1 MFAGIV
7 KGVGRIIDS
16 IERDGDRRLVIA
28 TTGVDLGVV
37 TAGDS
42 IAVNGV
48 CLTAIDPTA
57 EQFAADISAAT
68 LRVTTIGGLERGDA
82 VNLEPSLSL
91 GDQIA
96 GHLVYGHV
104 DAVGKIVDLKQE
116 ARSVA
121 LTIAMPE
128 SLGRYVAVKG
138 SITVD
143 GVSLTV
149 NAVERDRFT
158 VNIIPHTRVV
168 TVISGYGSGTPV
180 NIEVDMIARYLE
192 RLFAAD
198 TDGLSLD
205 TLKRHGFI
213 ESD

>member
-7 KGVGRIIDS
+7 KGVGRIVES

-28 TTGVDLGVV
+28 TAGVDLGTV

-42 IAVNGV
+42 ISVNGV
-48 CLTAIDPTA
+48 CLTAVEPEADA
-57 EQFAADISAAT
+57 FAADVSAAT
-68 LRVTTIGGLERGDA
+68 LACTTLGGLGPGAA

-104 DAVGKIVDLKQE
+104 DAVGRVVDLSRE

-121 LTIAMPE
+121 LTIAIPE
-128 SLGRYVAVKG
+128 SLSRYVAVKG
-138 SITVD
+138 SVTVD

-149 NAVERDRFT
+149 NAAERDRFT
-158 VNIIPHTRVV
+158 VNIIPHTREV
-168 TVISGYGSGTPV
+168 TVIAGYGSGTPV

-192 RLFAAD
+192 RLIAAD
-198 TDGLSLD
+198 AGNLSLD
-205 TLKRHGFI
+205 MLKRHGFI